1 MSNPEL
7 DPQIEHC
14 RSGEGPAPS
23 EAGGLREDLPEARF
37 TEGLSSGARVE
48 DGDGCAVEIL
58 EPREVPLGGPRAMP
72 VKRTLPQRARSLIGA
87 WCFLD
92 HFGPHDVAV
101 AGGMDVAR
109 HPHTGLATVS
119 WLFEGRVDHVDSA
132 GHWALV
138 RPGEVNLMNAGV
150 GITHTEYSTD
160 DTTVLH
166 GAQLW
171 YALPDE
177 RRFSEPD
184 LHSHRPEP
192 VTGEGWSAKVFL
204 GELLGRSS
212 PVPTALPL
220 TGVELRLDPGA
231 ELRTT
236 VPTGHEHGLL
246 AVQGAV
252 SLQGVDVP
260 FSHLAYVGT
269 GTEELV
275 VRAGDEPVVALL
287 IGGEPLGEQ
296 IIAWW
301 NFVGRS
307 QEEIE
312 TWRAAYMQEMGFDA
326 PGEDSP
332 LAHVEAGG
340 FQGSAG
346 EPLGHEVGGE
356 VLDALVDTA
365 YDDGRPF
372 PQYGAF
378 PHDPKDPIPAPPLAK
393 VPMRPRG

>member
-1 MSNPEL
+1 M
-7 DPQIEHC
+7 
-14 RSGEGPAPS
+14 
-23 EAGGLREDLPEARF
+23 
-37 TEGLSSGARVE
+37 
-48 DGDGCAVEIL
+48 
-58 EPREVPLGGPRAMP
+58 
-72 VKRTLPQRARSLIGA
+72 
-87 WCFLD
+87 
-92 HFGPHDVAV
+92 
-101 AGGMDVAR
+101 
-109 HPHTGLATVS
+109 
-119 WLFEGRVDHVDSA
+119 
-132 GHWALV
+132 
-138 RPGEVNLMNAGV
+138 
-150 GITHTEYSTD
+150 
-160 DTTVLH
+160 
-166 GAQLW
+166 
-171 YALPDE
+171 
-177 RRFSEPD
+177 
-184 LHSHRPEP
+184 
-192 VTGEGWSAKVFL
+192 
-204 GELLGRSS
+204 
-212 PVPTALPL
+212 PTALPL

-356 VLDALVDTA
+356 GLDALVDTA

-393 VPMRPRG
+393 VPMRLRG